1 MEALFIQLCQKYPQ
15 PVKRDGRTVLR
26 WTLIG
31 QAYKKICDLVLNN
44 HLVMQKTTIQL
55 VEINQ
60 ATLTK
65 WYVISEIRNKNK

>member
-1 MEALFIQLCQKYPQ
+1 MLCQRYPG
-15 PVKRDGRTVLR
+15 PEKRDGKTVLR

-31 QAYKKICDLVLNN
+31 QAYKRIRDVVISNK
-44 HLVMQKTTIQL
+44 LVMEKTGIQL

-65 WYVISEIRNKNK
+65 W